1 MAVRI
6 YKPTSP
12 GRRKSSVADF
22 SDITKH
28 RPEKSLIEIKKSRA
42 GRNNQGKITVRHR
55 GGGVKRYYRI
65 IDFKRRL
72 LDAPATV
79 IAIEYDPNRSARIAL
94 LQQEDGVKSYVL
106 APLGLSVGDRI
117 LSSKSKIDIKV
128 GNRLPLEYIPV
139 GTLVHALE
147 LAPGRGAQ
155 LIRAAGTAASLMAL
169 DSGMA
174 HVKLPSGEIRKFS
187 AGCMATIGQVGN
199 IDHQNIRWG
208 KAGRMRLKG
217 WRPSVR
223 GKAMNPVD
231 HPHGGGEGNQPIG
244 LTGPKTPQGRPA
256 LGVRTRKSKKASNVF
271 ILKSR
276 RKK

>member
-22 SDITKH
+22 SVITKH
-28 RPEKSLIEIKKSRA
+28 RPEKSLIEIKKQRA

-65 IDFKRRL
+65 IDFKRLRY
-72 LDAPATV
+72 DAPAHV

-94 LQQEDGVKSYVL
+94 LQYEDGTKTYIL
-106 APLGLSVGDRI
+106 APQGLSVGDTI
-117 LSSKSKIDIKV
+117 LSSQSKIDIKV
-128 GNRLPLEYIPV
+128 GNRLPLSHIPV

-147 LAPGRGAQ
+147 LVPHRGAQ

-169 DSGMA
+169 DAGMA
-174 HVKLPSGEIRKFS
+174 HIKLPSGEIRMFS
-187 AGCMATIGQVGN
+187 QQCMATIGQVGN

-208 KAGRMRLKG
+208 KAGRMRLRG

-244 LTGPKTPQGRPA
+244 LTGPKTPQGRRA
-256 LGVRTRKSKKASNVF
+256 LGVRTRKAKKASNRF

>member
-12 GRRKSSVADF
+12 GRRISSVADF

-28 RPEKSLIEIKKSRA
+28 RPEKSLIEIKKSKA

-65 IDFKRRL
+65 IDFKRNTY
-72 LDAPATV
+72 DNPARV
-79 IAIEYDPNRSARIAL
+79 SAIEYDPNRSARIAL
-94 LQQEDGVKSYVL
+94 LEYENGMKTYIL
-106 APLGLSVGDRI
+106 APAGLSVGDSI
-117 LSSKSKIDIKV
+117 IASQSKIDIKA
-128 GNRLPLEYIPV
+128 GNRLPLEHIPI

-147 LAPGRGAQ
+147 LEPGRGAQ

-169 DSGMA
+169 DGPVA
-174 HVKLPSGEIRKFS
+174 HVKLPSGEVRMFS
-187 AGCMATIGQVGN
+187 VRCMATVGQVGN

-217 WRPSVR
+217 WRPTVR

-256 LGVRTRKSKKASNVF
+256 LGVRTRKRKKISDRF

-276 RKK
+276 RVK

>member
-28 RPEKSLIEIKKSRA
+28 YPEKSLIEIKKSKA

-65 IDFKRRL
+65 IDFRRSRY
-72 LDAPATV
+72 DSPARV
-79 IAIEYDPNRSARIAL
+79 SAIEYDPNRSARIAL
-94 LQQEDGVKSYVL
+94 LEYEDGTKTYIL
-106 APLGLSVGDRI
+106 APSGLSVGEQI
-117 LSSKSKIDIKV
+117 VASQSKIDIKV
-128 GNRLPLEYIPV
+128 GNRLPLGLIPV

-147 LAPGRGAQ
+147 LTPGKGAQ

-169 DSGMA
+169 DGSAA
-174 HVKLPSGEIRKFS
+174 HVKLPSGEIRMFS
-187 AGCMATIGQVGN
+187 VHCMATVGQVGN

-217 WRPSVR
+217 WRPTVR

-256 LGVRTRKSKKASNVF
+256 LGVRTRKRKKMSNKF

-276 RKK
+276 RMK